1 MNWRFLSLAMHCQ
14 SYFLVSGERREMCTQ
29 KMYCTHNQ
37 INKSWSSMIIET
49 IKYVITS
56 SQWVGS
62 DWLIGFPNQ
71 QPIRSETTHWLDHIS
86 KKKRNFLIKRNL
98 SYLISYCSSIQNSWM
113 LNELDSP
120 KYWGTN
126 LDGAGGRLGS
136 IGVGSESAR
145 GSSIAPSIEDSGL
158 SMTLEARLVDREP
171 LTSDI
176 YSNISSLSLRWMA
189 ISPFSLVSCLPVRYL
204 LY

>member
-1 MNWRFLSLAMHCQ
+1 
-14 SYFLVSGERREMCTQ
+14 
-29 KMYCTHNQ
+29 
-37 INKSWSSMIIET
+37 
-49 IKYVITS
+49 
-56 SQWVGS
+56 
-62 DWLIGFPNQ
+62 
-71 QPIRSETTHWLDHIS
+71 
-86 KKKRNFLIKRNL
+86 
-98 SYLISYCSSIQNSWM
+98 M

-176 YSNISSLSLRWMA
+176 YSNISSLSLR
-189 ISPFSLVSCLPVRYL
+189 
-204 LY
+204 